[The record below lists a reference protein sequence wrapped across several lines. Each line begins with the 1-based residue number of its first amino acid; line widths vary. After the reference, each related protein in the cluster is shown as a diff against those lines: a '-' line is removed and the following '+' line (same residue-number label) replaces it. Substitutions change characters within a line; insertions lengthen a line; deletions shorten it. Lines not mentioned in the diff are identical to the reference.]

1 MTQTL
6 PGMLAVPDAAW
17 LLGLPPTTLY
27 ERVKAGTD
35 GYGGRYDGRKPRVQT
50 KPVLEACG
58 LTRTEAAEILEER
71 KTQEGMVDAA

>member
-1 MTQTL
+1 MTHTL

-58 LTRTEAAEILEER
+58 LTRTEAAELLDER